1 VQTLRLGANIALTP
15 RLRANRANPNQ
26 CLLVA
31 RITGLRSQSYAQPL
45 NFQPQRLKSR
55 YFNCSQKLF
64 LKKYFFS
71 DQDKNFFCKTFSRH
85 NATQKLIK
93 SVTKP
98 YLRTCF
104 YEKYQTSFL
113 YKEFLKGLLFKA
125 HNFLKL
131 DQVFL
136 VSIVQHFFVLL

>member
-1 VQTLRLGANIALTP
+1 MFASGKDNWPPEPILCTTAEFSTATLKISLFQL
-15 RLRANRANPNQ
+15 
-26 CLLVA
+26 
-31 RITGLRSQSYAQPL
+31 QSKTVFKEIL
-45 NFQPQRLKSR
+45 
-55 YFNCSQKLF
+55 
-64 LKKYFFS
+64 FS